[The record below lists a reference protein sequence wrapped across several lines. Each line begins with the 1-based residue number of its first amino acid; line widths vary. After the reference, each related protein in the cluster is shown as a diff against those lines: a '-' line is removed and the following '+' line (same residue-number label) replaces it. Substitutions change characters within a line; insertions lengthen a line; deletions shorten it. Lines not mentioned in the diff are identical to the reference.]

1 MPVQTTFSR
10 LPCWL
15 RACLLLFAMA
25 GAGAA
30 HAVPLTD
37 LRAEDLLPMAGY
49 LKQSLG
55 LSLNQQTLW
64 SKAEAASRTI
74 LRDRARRRAALQE
87 WARTLLASPDADL
100 RKLDAATEAE
110 SATAN
115 AEDRQLR
122 GLWLDVNDGLDDQQR
137 RQVAGRLGEQLM
149 RVVPEGGGRGAA
161 PGGPRDEQNRR
172 GGPGNGRG
180 PGSGSGMGGMG
191 GMGSPG
197 GASLNIGG

>member
-1 MPVQTTFSR
+1 MPVLTTFSR

-15 RACLLLFAMA
+15 RTCLLSLALATACA
-25 GAGAA
+25 GTA

-37 LRAEDLLPMAGY
+37 LRAEDLLPMAGD

-55 LSLNQQTLW
+55 LSPNQHTLW
-64 SKAEAASRTI
+64 NKAEAASRTI
-74 LRDRARRRAALQE
+74 LRDRTRRRTALQE

-100 RKLDAATEAE
+100 RKLDAATDAE

-122 GLWLDVNDGLDDQQR
+122 ALWLDVNDGLDDNQR
-137 RQVAGRLGEQLM
+137 RRVAGRLGEQLL
-149 RVVPEGGGRGAA
+149 RVVPDGGQRSGAPA
-161 PGGPRDEQNRR
+161 GQRDEQNRR

-180 PGSGSGMGGMG
+180 PGAGSGPGG
-191 GMGSPG
+191 PG
-197 GASLNIGG
+197 GASLNFGG